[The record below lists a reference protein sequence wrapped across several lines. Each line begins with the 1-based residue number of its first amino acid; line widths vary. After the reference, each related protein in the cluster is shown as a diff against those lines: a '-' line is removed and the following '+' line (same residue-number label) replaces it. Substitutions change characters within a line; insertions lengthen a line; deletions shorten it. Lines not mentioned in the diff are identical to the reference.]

1 MAHTNDLTHINEQ
14 GRARMVDVSAKQK
27 TQRVARAAGFVRMAP
42 ATLELVRTG
51 GCKKGDVLAVAQ
63 VAGIMAAKR
72 CWELVPM
79 CHPIQLT
86 GVDVRFELV
95 DDERGCGVAIEA
107 ECRCCGETGVEM
119 EALTAASVAGL
130 TVYDMLKATQRDM
143 VVDDV
148 RLIEKSGGASGH
160 FVRAEVGDAGDKAG
174 AAVPA
179 VADASVV
186 AVSISEKKG
195 TRKKPQESIELVVG
209 HGVAGDAHAG
219 NWHRMV
225 SLLPEES
232 VDSMREV
239 LPNLSAGDF
248 AENIL
253 TRGLSLKELPVGTVL
268 TVGECELVVTQIG
281 KKCHN
286 DCEIH
291 RLTGK
296 CVMPTD
302 GVFAVVTRGGTVRP
316 GDPIH
321 VRR

>member
-1 MAHTNDLTHINEQ
+1 
-14 GRARMVDVSAKQK
+14 
-27 TQRVARAAGFVRMAP
+27 
-42 ATLELVRTG
+42 
-51 GCKKGDVLAVAQ
+51 
-63 VAGIMAAKR
+63 
-72 CWELVPM
+72 
-79 CHPIQLT
+79 
-86 GVDVRFELV
+86 
-95 DDERGCGVAIEA
+95 
-107 ECRCCGETGVEM
+107 
-119 EALTAASVAGL
+119 
-130 TVYDMLKATQRDM
+130 
-143 VVDDV
+143 
-148 RLIEKSGGASGH
+148 
-160 FVRAEVGDAGDKAG
+160 
-174 AAVPA
+174 
-179 VADASVV
+179 
-186 AVSISEKKG
+186 
-195 TRKKPQESIELVVG
+195 
-209 HGVAGDAHAG
+209 
-219 NWHRMV
+219 MV

-286 DCEIH
+286 DCEIR